1 MINVNKHG
9 LLDPSPQI
17 SPRETT
23 EVRREVRVLSM
34 KDNSRQLEEQEAA
47 FN

>member
-17 SPRETT
+17 NPRETT
-23 EVRREVRVLSM
+23 EVRGVVGVLSM
-34 KDNSRQLEEQEAA
+34 KDNSHQLEEQEAA